1 MAKLKSLIKL
11 EGTLDDLTF
20 YKGEDGYLVKTKS
33 GVSKNRIETDPSFV
47 RTRENNAEFANAATS
62 GKYLRRAIT
71 ALLYDAKD
79 PRVTSRLTQF
89 MSRVKNQDLTS
100 PRGQRTVA
108 IGLAT
113 SEGKAWLKNF
123 NFNKN
128 AVLESV
134 LLTNFSLDTT
144 TGEIVITDLV
154 PRQQLGIPEGATHVT
169 FSSGF
174 LNLDI
179 TTDDKDLEL
188 SAEVN
193 LPINLTPTTVTLSP
207 ATPTGSGESYF
218 FLKVAFFQ
226 EINGVQYPLNNGAFN
241 ALQLLEVV

>member
-33 GVSKNRIETDPSFV
+33 GVSKSRIENDPSFV

-62 GKYLRRAIT
+62 GKYLRRAVT
-71 ALLYDAKD
+71 ALMYDAKD
-79 PRVTSRLTQF
+79 TRVTSRLTQV
-89 MSRVKNQDLTS
+89 MTRVKNEDGTS

-113 SEGKAWLKNF
+113 PQGKTWLKKF

-128 AVLESV
+128 AVLEGV
-134 LLTNFSLDTT
+134 LLTSFTLDTT
-144 TGEIVITDLV
+144 TGEIVIPDLV
-154 PRQQLGIPEGATHVT
+154 PKQQLGTPEGATHVT

-174 LNLDI
+174 LNLDMA
-179 TTDDKDLEL
+179 TDQKDLEL
-188 SAEVN
+188 SAEIN

-207 ATPTGSGESYF
+207 ATPSGSGESYF
-218 FLKVAFFQ
+218 FLKIAFFQ
-226 EINGVQYPLNNGAFN
+226 EINGTQYPLNNGAFN